1 MTYEQA
7 LEYIHSNHWQ
17 GKKPGLKRIR
27 ALLARLGDPQKRLNF
42 IHVAGTNGKGSVCA
56 CLASVL
62 QAAGY
67 RVGLYTSPFL
77 IRFNERFQVNGLP
90 ISDEALCRVTQA
102 IQPAAQSME
111 EPPTEFELITAL
123 AMVWFLQ
130 QNCDIVVLE
139 VGLGGA
145 LDPTNVIDPPALAII
160 TALGLDHTRELG
172 GTLPQIAAAKAGI
185 IKPGSPVVSYG
196 RCPEADAVI
205 ARTAAEQGAPLTV
218 PDWDSLRVRAFA
230 PNGTVMDFGSFSGL
244 RLPLLAAYQPSNAA
258 LAITGL
264 LVLREKGW
272 SISDEAI
279 RQGIAAVS
287 WPGRFELLRAKPPF
301 LLDGS
306 HNPQGIRA
314 TAESLALRYP
324 GQKFVFLLGVMAD
337 KDVGAMITA
346 LAPLALCF
354 VTVTPH
360 TPRAMPAGLLAEEIF
375 RETGLPA
382 EAAAS
387 ISEGVKRSLA
397 LAGANGVCALGSL
410 YFSGDIRSAAL
421 PLLSGADPETD

>member
-17 GKKPGLKRIR
+17 GKKPGLTRIR
-27 ALLARLGDPQKRLNF
+27 TLLSRLGDPQKGLKF
-42 IHVAGTNGKGSVCA
+42 VHVAGTNGKGSVCA

-77 IRFNERFQVNGLP
+77 IRFNERVQVNGVPL
-90 ISDEALCRVTQA
+90 SDEALCQVTQA
-102 IQPAAQSME
+102 IQPAARSME

-123 AMVWFLQ
+123 AMVWFFRQ
-130 QNCDIVVLE
+130 RCDIVVLE
-139 VGLGGA
+139 VGLGGT
-145 LDPTNVIDPPALAII
+145 LDPTNVIDPPELAVI
-160 TALGLDHTRELG
+160 TALGLDHVRELG
-172 GTLPQIAAAKAGI
+172 DTLPQIAAAKAGI
-185 IKPGSPVVSYG
+185 IKPGAPVVSCG

-205 ARTAAEQGAPLTV
+205 AQRAAEQGAPLTI
-218 PDWDSLRVRAFA
+218 PDWDSLRIRALE
-230 PNGTVMDFGSFSGL
+230 PDCTVLDFGPFQEL
-244 RLPLLAAYQPSNAA
+244 RLPLLAAYQPYNAA

-264 LVLREKGW
+264 LELRARGW
-272 SISDEAI
+272 AISDAAI
-279 RQGIAAVS
+279 YQGIENVS
-287 WPGRFELLRAKPPF
+287 WPGRFELLRREPPF

-337 KDVGAMITA
+337 KDVGAMIA
-346 LAPLALCF
+346 AVAPLARCF

-360 TPRAMPAGLLAEEIF
+360 TPRALPAQALAEEIR
-375 RETGLPA
+375 RETGLAA
-382 EAAAS
+382 EAASS
-387 ISEGVKRSLA
+387 IPEGVARSLA
-397 LAGANGVCALGSL
+397 LAGGGGVCALGSL
-410 YFSGDIRSAAL
+410 YFSGDIRAAAL
-421 PLLSGADPETD
+421 PLLFGSGT